1 MDSHTNQQQSHLLPD
16 GRPIPR
22 RITTNPQ
29 EKRHY
34 ENFTPAGFFDWRR
47 WIPLAVIVISLNII
61 WWRQPLLHTKALS
74 GAGIT
79 WQLIPLFGYTVT
91 IAIAM
96 ALMMTQNF
104 RSISSY
110 LFLALSILFT
120 FSSLIQTRHE
130 IFTLLLLLSI
140 FFIAIQQTWLGLQN
154 FLGLLLLSIL
164 ATFAI
169 PISIFYITNN
179 FLTHRFIWQLL
190 PMLFGFGF
198 YFTPILMP
206 NPDGR
211 KLSILTLGLFWVAIL
226 SHNVGISTVFIIIF
240 SLIAFILQFVKA
252 KIGNWQ
258 HMGYVLLMAL
268 SMLLIYH

>member
-1 MDSHTNQQQSHLLPD
+1 MDSHNNQQQSHRLPD

-22 RITTNPQ
+22 RITTDPQ
-29 EKRHY
+29 EKRSY

-47 WIPLAVIVISLNII
+47 WVPLLVIVISLNLV

-74 GAGIT
+74 GAAIT

-91 IAIAM
+91 IAIAIT
-96 ALMMTQNF
+96 LMMTQNF
-104 RSISSY
+104 RSILSY
-110 LFLALSILFT
+110 LFVALSMLFT

-130 IFTLLLLLSI
+130 VFILLLLFSA
-140 FFIAIQQTWLGLQN
+140 FFIAVQQTWIGLQN
-154 FLGLLLLSIL
+154 WLGLLLLSVL

-169 PISIFYITNN
+169 PVSIFYITNN
-179 FLTHRFIWQLL
+179 FLTQRFIWQLL

-211 KLSILTLGLFWVAIL
+211 KLSILTLGLFWVTLL
-226 SHNVGISTVFIIIF
+226 SHTVDVSTIFIIIF
-240 SLIAFILQFVKA
+240 SLFAFILQFVKA
-252 KIGNWQ
+252 RIGNWQ
-258 HMGYVLLMAL
+258 HMGYVLMLAL

>member
-1 MDSHTNQQQSHLLPD
+1 MVDQFPD
-16 GRPIPR
+16 VSQLTRKKNG
-22 RITTNPQ
+22 TTKISLQ
-29 EKRHY
+29 LV
-34 ENFTPAGFFDWRR
+34 FFDWRR
-47 WIPLAVIVISLNII
+47 WTPLAVIVISLNII

-130 IFTLLLLLSI
+130 VFTLLLLLSI